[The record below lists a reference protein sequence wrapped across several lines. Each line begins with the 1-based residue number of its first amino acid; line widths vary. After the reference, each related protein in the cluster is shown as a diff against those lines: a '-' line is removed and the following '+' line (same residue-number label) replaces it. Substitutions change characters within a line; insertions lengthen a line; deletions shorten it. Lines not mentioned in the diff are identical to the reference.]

1 MQNIHL
7 QFSIQIKTTN
17 LAHTG
22 ESFMDIHHKKNL
34 ILFDSFGLDVFK
46 FFITDNDESIID
58 ELLYNF
64 KNCKDSLTNQKLT
77 LCTIKLFMNS

>member
-1 MQNIHL
+1 
-7 QFSIQIKTTN
+7 
-17 LAHTG
+17 
-22 ESFMDIHHKKNL
+22 MDIHHKKNL

-77 LCTIKLFMNS
+77 LCTIKLFMNSW